1 MRIVLFSINF
11 QDALTKWLLLIYSVF
26 MENTHKKDRGGT
38 MIGMA
43 GQIEILRQQLLE
55 TVDRCSGD
63 FLHPSVLRVSQEL
76 DELIVQFQQLQRLEH
91 LRRREPTI

>member
-1 MRIVLFSINF
+1 
-11 QDALTKWLLLIYSVF
+11 
-26 MENTHKKDRGGT
+26 